1 LPPDA
6 AKAAGWKH
14 ICQDVLEGMRQRV
27 SQAKIDRTQ
36 SQQMKI
42 RHSSLPKLALCGQY
56 EGSPGNSPAAER
68 GTKLDAAFRHAWTH
82 GEFPDWDLPEE
93 DAEAV
98 RWTINQCMLLGGV
111 TDGLVTRD
119 ESCRVQTAG
128 LEHTGTVD
136 GVAAR
141 ANWSMDLKSGQI
153 YDYTGQMA
161 AYALGLMQMRFEQ
174 TWTTHLL
181 FCDQRK
187 LVTHHWTYKS
197 ASDMVRGIL
206 ANVGTGPREN
216 DYCGWCAKS
225 LTCGARVKSMTGA
238 MVPVQSQLTPDN
250 EGFLA
255 LLNAPERLG
264 RFLAQC
270 STLDDFRDAAKARA
284 RELLEAG
291 QPVHGWR
298 LQKPRASEYI
308 EAEHVAR
315 AVEEGLIGAG
325 DAIAALGGLSRKKAE
340 TLWSNA
346 GHELPEWIVQK
357 KVGQAPLVQAK

>member
-1 LPPDA
+1 
-6 AKAAGWKH
+6 
-14 ICQDVLEGMRQRV
+14 
-27 SQAKIDRTQ
+27 
-36 SQQMKI
+36 MKI

-56 EGSPGNSPAAER
+56 EGSPGTSPAAER
-68 GTKLDAAFRHAWTH
+68 GTMLDRVFRNAWTSGELPRDLNDEDAAA
-82 GEFPDWDLPEE
+82 
-93 DAEAV
+93 
-98 RWTINQCMLLGGV
+98 INWALGQCIQLGGGA
-111 TDGLVTRD
+111 DGLLTAD
-119 ESCRVQTAG
+119 ADCRVTTAG
-128 LEHTGTVD
+128 LDHTGTVD

-153 YDYTGQMA
+153 YDYSAQMA

-174 TWTTHLL
+174 EWTTHLL
-181 FCDQRK
+181 FCDQKRV
-187 LVTHHWTYKS
+187 VTQVWTYEYAS
-197 ASDMVRGIL
+197 ALVKGIL
-206 ANVGTGPREN
+206 ANVGTAPREN

-225 LTCGARVKSMTGA
+225 LTCPARVASKDSALVTVAGLA
-238 MVPVQSQLTPDN
+238 PTVQD
-250 EGFLA
+250 EGFLSV
-255 LLNAPERLG
+255 LNDPVQLG
-264 RFLAQC
+264 RFLTAC
-270 STLDDFRDAAKARA
+270 STLEDFRDAAKDKA

>member
-1 LPPDA
+1 
-6 AKAAGWKH
+6 
-14 ICQDVLEGMRQRV
+14 
-27 SQAKIDRTQ
+27 
-36 SQQMKI
+36 MKI

-56 EGSPGNSPAAER
+56 EGSPGTSPAAER

-82 GEFPDWDLPEE
+82 GEFPNWDLPEE

-119 ESCRVQTAG
+119 EACRVQTAG

-153 YDYTGQMA
+153 YDYQGQMA

-187 LVTHHWTYKS
+187 LVSHSWTYKS
-197 ASDMVRGIL
+197 ASELVRGIL

-225 LTCGARVKSMTGA
+225 LTCPARVASKDAALVTVTGLA
-238 MVPVQSQLTPDN
+238 PTVQD

-255 LLNAPERLG
+255 LLNDPVQLG
-264 RFLAQC
+264 KFLTAC
-270 STLDDFRDAAKARA
+270 STLEDFRDAAKARA